1 MNRKIIQFTF
11 LVLLIFSTACKN
23 TNNEQTKSENVMNNQ
38 TTTEKVN
45 KPEGSHIVNPLIVT
59 KDTRALITFLEKV
72 FDAKEDKNALA
83 ISESDGKIFNS
94 SVTIGDV
101 SMIIFD
107 RKDGWKHTPSLLQV
121 YVNEID
127 KKLETAEKLGATIAT
142 KPTDFY
148 GGKLARFIDPQG
160 NLWWLFE
167 LAEFDEPDWESSE
180 ENYDEENTVWTLD
193 NDPNMTYIHN
203 SLVEAMKKLNEFE

>member
-1 MNRKIIQFTF
+1 M
-11 LVLLIFSTACKN
+11 A
-23 TNNEQTKSENVMNNQ
+23 
-38 TTTEKVN
+38 EKVN
-45 KPEGSHIVNPLIVT
+45 VPKGSQVVNSLIAT
-59 KDTRALITFLEKV
+59 KDTRALIEFLEKV

-83 ISESDGKIFNS
+83 ISEMDGKVFNS
-94 SVTIGDV
+94 SVTIGDT

-121 YVNEID
+121 YVINID
-127 KKLETAEKLGATIAT
+127 RKLETAELLGAIVTT

-167 LAEFDEPDWESSE
+167 LEEYNEADWDSSE
-180 ENYDEENTVWTLD
+180 ESFEEENTEWSSD
-193 NDPNMTYIHN
+193 NDPNMTYIHD
-203 SLVEAMKKLNEFE
+203 SLVDAMNKLNQFE

>member
-1 MNRKIIQFTF
+1 MNKTIRQGAFF
-11 LVLLIFSTACKN
+11 VLLIFSTACKN
-23 TNNEQTKSENVMNNQ
+23 TDNKQNKSVNEMNSE
-38 TTTEKVN
+38 TTTETIK
-45 KPEGSHIVNPLIVT
+45 KPEGSHIVNPLIAT

-83 ISESDGKIFNS
+83 VSESDGKVFNS

-101 SMIIFD
+101 SMIVFD
-107 RKDGWKHTPSLLQV
+107 RKEGWKHTPSLLQV
-121 YVNEID
+121 YVNNID

-167 LAEFDEPDWESSE
+167 LEEFDESDWESSE
-180 ENYDEENTVWTLD
+180 ENIEEGNTEWSLD
-193 NDPNMTYIHN
+193 SDPNMTYIHN
-203 SLVEAMKKLNEFE
+203 SLVEAMKKLNDFE

>member
-1 MNRKIIQFTF
+1 MNKTIGQGAI

-23 TNNEQTKSENVMNNQ
+23 AENKQNKSENEMNSQ
-38 TTTEKVN
+38 STTETIN
-45 KPEGSHIVNPLIVT
+45 KPEGSHIVNPLIAT
-59 KDTRALITFLEKV
+59 NDTRALITFLKQV
-72 FDAKEDKNALA
+72 FDAKEDRNALA

-107 RKDGWKHTPSLLQV
+107 RKEGWKHTPSLLQV
-121 YVNEID
+121 YVNNIAE
-127 KKLETAEKLGATIAT
+127 KLETAEELGATIVT
-142 KPTDFY
+142 IPTDFY

-160 NLWWLFE
+160 NLWWLYE
-167 LAEFDEPDWESSE
+167 LGE
-180 ENYDEENTVWTLD
+180 YDESAWEYSGEPMEKENTEWSLD
-193 NDPNMTYIHN
+193 SDPKMTYIHN

>member
-1 MNRKIIQFTF
+1 MSKKLIQEAF
-11 LVLLIFSTACKN
+11 LALLIFGTACD
-23 TNNEQTKSENVMNNQ
+23 NNKQQKLENRMGSQTEQQ
-38 TTTEKVN
+38 TINIPK
-45 KPEGSHIVNPLIVT
+45 GSHTVNPLIAT
-59 KDTRALITFLEKV
+59 EDTRALITFLEKV
-72 FDAKEDKNALA
+72 FDAEEDKNALA
-83 ISESDGKIFNS
+83 ISETDGKVFNS

-121 YVNEID
+121 YVNDIYN
-127 KKLETAEKLGATIAT
+127 KLETAERNGATITT

-167 LAEFDEPDWESSE
+167 LGEYSEADWESSE
-180 ENYDEENTVWTLD
+180 EENTEWSLS
-193 NDPNMTYIHN
+193 NDPNMTYIYN
-203 SLVEAMKKLNEFE
+203 SLVEAMDKLNEYK